1 MASLLDMFGTG
12 GTQTL
17 GLLGG
22 DIEAARNDAQAQAL
36 YALAGSLLSGGP
48 TGLSIARGLQQGQQ
62 AYRQAMRG
70 SLDEQLQ
77 STQVQDLLRRR
88 KLEEEALKRQQM
100 IDTAVARA
108 YQPASATTEY
118 QRMTPQQLER
128 AAEPG
133 FEVPQTTTVT
143 PASLDFQSL
152 APALMASAEGR
163 KTLSDLLS
171 SQKAMRPETFTLA
184 EGAVQFE
191 RDPFTGQTRQV
202 ATGAQKREPIQF
214 QDLGNVVIGIQGGK
228 EVLRLPKGRAP
239 EGPVALQTVET
250 DQGIQTFNPRTG
262 QLTPVLR
269 DGKPVMGKAT
279 GQLNEGQ
286 SNAVTYGIRMQQAD
300 QILRPLENAG
310 LKDTGKIRAG
320 VSGTLGAIPLI
331 GDALSRGSDNIF
343 NTLPSILGGLS
354 EDQQAVIQARI
365 NFITAVLRKESGAS
379 ISPTEF
385 ATAEKNYFPAP
396 GDSEKIVQ
404 QKQAA
409 REAAIRGMKISAG
422 PGAKFIDQ
430 GMPTAPVPPS
440 PANTGDLASQAAAEL
455 ARRRRGQ

>member
-1 MASLLDMFGTG
+1 MDGLLG
-12 GTQTL
+12 GNQLGTL
-17 GLLGG
+17 GLLGLSPEE
-22 DIEAARNDAQAQAL
+22 INRARGQAQSDM
-36 YALAGSLLSGGP
+36 YFALASQLLSGGP
-48 TGLSIARGLQQGQQ
+48 TGASIAKGLQMGQK
-62 AYRQAMRG
+62 AYRDALSEQT
-70 SLDEQLQ
+70 DERLQ
-77 STQVQDLLRRR
+77 QVKIQDYL
-88 KLEEEALKRQQM
+88 RQQQE
-100 IDTAVARA
+100 AQAAKARQAQVDQIIGGA
-108 YQPASATTEY
+108 YQPATTEY
-118 QRMTPQQLER
+118 QRMTPQQIER

-133 FEVPQTTTVT
+133 FVVPQTTT
-143 PASLDFQSL
+143 PARFDLSSA
-152 APALMASAEGR
+152 APLLMALPEGR
-163 KTLSDLLS
+163 KALTDIIGA
-171 SQKAMRPETFTLA
+171 QKAMRPETFTLA
-184 EGAVQFE
+184 EGAMQFE
-191 RDPFTGQTRQV
+191 RDPITGQTRQI

-239 EGPVALQTVET
+239 EGPISFQTVDTE
-250 DQGIQTFNPRTG
+250 QGIQLLNPRTG
-262 QLTPVLR
+262 ELR
-269 DGKPVMGKAT
+269 PLMQGGKPVMGKAA

-320 VSGTLGAIPLI
+320 VSGTLGAVPLI

-354 EDQQAVIQARI
+354 EDQQAVIQART